1 LGEEKRVWFLLRP
14 TLILLRPSLILLR
27 SPLKLLRPALK
38 WLRPGNYGG
47 ITGITGN
54 YGNYGD
60 TLLNPQ
66 LLAFRLGP
74 ATPRIAADRG
84 GEAIEDG
91 RRGQVN

>member
-1 LGEEKRVWFLLRP
+1 MSGITELRE
-14 TLILLRPSLILLR
+14 LREYG
-27 SPLKLLRPALK
+27 
-38 WLRPGNYGG
+38 GNYGNYGELRG
-47 ITGITGN
+47 IT
-54 YGNYGD
+54 GNYGD